1 MLHLNGS
8 LICIVYGTTW
18 VGETYYRQNADNAA
32 ELKTSTDMVGEIA
45 RKGSLALVLFSVIS
59 FASSV
64 FLPFLIALPS
74 DDEARSPHGNT
85 PRTAASFFDRYR
97 IDITTAWGL
106 SQLAFAASMIL
117 APFSTSFQF
126 ATTLIALCGAYVSL
140 SLSPPSLFP
149 PLNRSSD

>member
-1 MLHLNGS
+1 MLHLS
-8 LICIVYGTTW
+8 EDLTATVYGTTW

-64 FLPFLIALPS
+64 ILPFLISSPS
-74 DDEARSPHGNT
+74 DDEARSPHANA
-85 PRTAASFFDRYR
+85 PRTTSFIDRYR
-97 IDITTAWGL
+97 IDITTAWGV

-140 SLSPPSLFP
+140 SLSSDSIS
-149 PLNRSSD
+149 PLT